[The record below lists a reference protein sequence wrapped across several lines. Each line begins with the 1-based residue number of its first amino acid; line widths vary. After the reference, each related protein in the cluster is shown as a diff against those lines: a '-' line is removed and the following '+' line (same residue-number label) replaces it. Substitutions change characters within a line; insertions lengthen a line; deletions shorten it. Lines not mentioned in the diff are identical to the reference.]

1 MTLQIRSS
9 HIILLFVGILISVN
23 TLASKID
30 TIYFQGGDRV
40 TAEVK
45 QLENNQ
51 LKLSTDD
58 AGTIYLEWNKIDSVK
73 ILNSMRIVLSGGS
86 IIYGKLLTAGET
98 GKCYIWSREDEPLLM
113 ELRRIVALAPMEEK
127 FIDRLSGS
135 LSSGFS
141 YVKASQVAQMNL
153 DVSIKYQAEKN
164 SLELFYSG
172 LFSEDPTTGYSQNQS
187 GGATAIRL
195 LPKKWFVL
203 SQFTMESN
211 SEMDLDLR
219 TSITAAAGKAF
230 VRTNRS
236 YFYAALGLMGN
247 REISL
252 GDAQFN
258 LEGLIA
264 SEYSVFIFESPE
276 VSFNLTADLIP
287 SFTTLGR
294 VRTNIDSNLKW
305 EIFSDFYLKWTFY
318 YNYDS
323 QPLSEDAEKNDWAV
337 TLIGVE
343 YKL

>member
-1 MTLQIRSS
+1 MRIHKL
-9 HIILLFVGILISVN
+9 HIIFLLAGILVSGN

-30 TIYFQGGDRV
+30 TIYFQSGDRM

-58 AGTIYLEWNKIDSVK
+58 AGTIYVEWNKIDSVE
-73 ILNSMRIVLSGGS
+73 ILNSMRIVLSGGR
-86 IIYGKLLTAGET
+86 IIYGKLLTAGEV
-98 GKCYIWSREDEPLLM
+98 GLCYIWSSADEPILM

-127 FIDRLSGS
+127 FFDRLSGS
-135 LSSGFS
+135 FSSGFS
-141 YVKASQVAQMNL
+141 YVKASQVAQLNF
-153 DVSIKYQAEKN
+153 DGSIKYQAEKN

-172 LFSEDPTTGYSQNQS
+172 LFSQDPTSGYSQNQS
-187 GGATAIRL
+187 GGATAVRL

-203 SQFTMESN
+203 SQLTMESN

-219 TSITAAAGKAF
+219 TSITAAGGNAF
-230 VRTNRS
+230 IRTNRS
-236 YFYAALGLMGN
+236 FFYGALGIMGN

-252 GDAQFN
+252 GVGQFN

-264 SEYSVFIFESPE
+264 SEYSVFIFDSPE
-276 VSFNLTADLIP
+276 VSFTLSADVIP

-294 VRTNIDSNLKW
+294 VRTNIDSNMKW

-323 QPLSEDAEKNDWAV
+323 QPLSEDAEKNDWSV

>member
-1 MTLQIRSS
+1 MRKRIT
-9 HIILLFVGILISVN
+9 HIILILAGIFVSCNLM
-23 TLASKID
+23 ASKID
-30 TIYFQGGDRV
+30 TIYFQNGDRI

-45 QLENNQ
+45 NLENNQ

-58 AGTIYLEWNKIDSVK
+58 ASTIYVEWNKIDSVK
-73 ILNSMRIVLSGGS
+73 ILNSMRIVLSGGR
-86 IIYGKLLTAGET
+86 IIYGKIMTAGEA
-98 GKCYIWSREDEPLLM
+98 GKCFIWSSEDEPLLM
-113 ELRRIVALAPMEEK
+113 ELGRIVALAPMEDK

-141 YVKASQVAQMNL
+141 YVKASQVAQLNF
-153 DVSIKYQAEKN
+153 DGSIRYQAEKN

-187 GGATAIRL
+187 GGATAVRL

-203 SQFTMESN
+203 SQLTMESN

-219 TSITAAAGKAF
+219 TSITAAGGNAF
-230 VRTNRS
+230 IRTNRS
-236 YFYAALGLMGN
+236 SFYGALGIMGN

-264 SEYSVFIFESPE
+264 SEYSVFIFDSPE
-276 VSFNLTADLIP
+276 VSFTLSADVIP

-323 QPLSEDAEKNDWAV
+323 QPLSTDAEKNDWAV

>member
-1 MTLQIRSS
+1 MNFKRL
-9 HIILLFVGILISVN
+9 HIIIALTGLFCSVAS
-23 TLASKID
+23 LASSKID
-30 TIYFQGGDRV
+30 TIYFQQGDRI

-45 QLENNQ
+45 SLENNQ

-58 AGTIYLEWNKIDSVK
+58 AGTVYVEWSKIDSVK
-73 ILNSMRIVLSGGS
+73 ILNNMRIVLSGGR
-86 IIYGKLLTAGET
+86 IIYGKILTAGEA
-98 GKCYIWSREDEPLLM
+98 GKCFIWTSINEPILM
-113 ELRRIVALAPMEEK
+113 ELFRIVALAPMEEK
-127 FIDRLSGS
+127 FIDRISGS

-141 YVKASQVAQMNL
+141 FVKASQVTQLNF
-153 DVSIKYQAEKN
+153 DGSIRYQAEKN

-172 LFSEDPTTGYSQNQS
+172 LFSQDPSTGYSQNQN
-187 GGATAIRL
+187 GGATFIRL

-203 SQFTMESN
+203 TKMTMESN

-219 TSITAAAGKAF
+219 TSLTAAAGNAF
-230 VRTNRS
+230 IRSNRS
-236 YFYAALGLMGN
+236 YLYGALGIMGN
-247 REISL
+247 RENSL

-264 SEYSVFIFESPE
+264 TEYSVFIFDSPE
-276 VSFNLTADLIP
+276 VSFSLSVDLIP
-287 SFTTLGR
+287 SFTTPGR

-318 YNYDS
+318 YNYDR
-323 QPLSEDAEKNDWAV
+323 QPLSTNAEKNDWAI